1 MAELVLFNVK
11 QYVAGLDFS
20 GSYNMH
26 SLVIDAEAK
35 DKTAFG
41 DNPREYLGGLKLA
54 GSEHDGFWD
63 SPVDADLFAAIGAA
77 ARAVTITPG
86 DGLDGDRAFF
96 FESLATEYSPGGQV
110 GEVYAFSNS
119 NQPTG
124 VVTRGQ
130 IMATGTKTTTANG
143 VARQLGAVAASQRI
157 RVSLHVLAV
166 AGTAPTLD
174 VVVESDDA
182 SGMASPITRLTF
194 PQQTAIGGQ
203 ILTAAGPITDDWW
216 RARWT
221 IGGTG
226 GPSFTFVVAIGIA

>member
-1 MAELVLFNVK
+1 MPELVLFNVK

-26 SLVIDAEAK
+26 SLVIEAEAK
-35 DKTAFG
+35 EKTAFG

-77 ARAVTITPG
+77 ARNVTVSPG
-86 DGLDGDRAFF
+86 DGLDGDVAFF
-96 FESLATEYSPGGQV
+96 FEELATEYSPGEQV
-110 GEVYAFSNS
+110 GEVFAFSNS

-124 VVTRGQ
+124 VVARGL
-130 IMATGTKTTTANG
+130 IMATGAKTTSANG
-143 VARQLGAVAASQRI
+143 VARGLGAVSSTQRI
-157 RVSLHVLAV
+157 RASLHVLAV
-166 AGTAPTLD
+166 SGTAPTLD

-182 SGMASPITRLTF
+182 SGMASPITRITF
-194 PQQTAIGGQ
+194 PRRTAIGGE
-203 ILTAAGPITDDWW
+203 ILTAAGPITDTWW

-221 IGGTG
+221 IGGTA
-226 GPSFTFVVAIGIA
+226 PSFTFVVAIGVA